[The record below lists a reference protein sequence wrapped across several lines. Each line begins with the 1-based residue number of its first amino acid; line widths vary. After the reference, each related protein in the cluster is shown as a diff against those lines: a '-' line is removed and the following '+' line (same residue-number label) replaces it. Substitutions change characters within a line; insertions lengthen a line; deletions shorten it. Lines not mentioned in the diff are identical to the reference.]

1 MHKEILDRFC
11 KAHGLKLH
19 LDYDT
24 YCSRWRASVA
34 GSFGQPVYSSS
45 DSTLPRRKDIFFAV
59 KKRLL
64 EFMSSSSEEACKLAL
79 DAVLKSSRL
88 VFFDTRMRLG
98 SIDIS
103 RIKTLDQLEIMT
115 DLMLAME
122 TR

>member
-11 KAHGLKLH
+11 RAHGLKLH

-45 DSTLPRRKDIFFAV
+45 DNDFSRRKDPLSPRKFNMRF
-59 KKRLL
+59 K
-64 EFMSSSSEEACKLAL
+64 SSSGEEACKLAL

>member
-24 YCSRWRASVA
+24 CCSCWVASVA
-34 GSFGQPVYSSS
+34 GSFGQPVYSNS
-45 DSTLPRRKDIFFAV
+45 DNDFSRRKYPLLPRKFNM
-59 KKRLL
+59 
-64 EFMSSSSEEACKLAL
+64 EFKSSSGEEACKLVL
-79 DAVLKSSRL
+79 DRILESHSL
-88 VFFDTRMRLG
+88 FFFDTRMRLG

-103 RIKTLDQLEIMT
+103 RIKTLDQLEIMA